1 MVKRK
6 QSRRPEMILWSLVG
20 TVVLGT
26 AGGGW
31 YANEYIHDKLAS
43 KESVQV
49 AGAKADF
56 ALDKQMEA
64 TIAQINRIEG
74 KKNKTRE
81 DLNQLD
87 YLRQQLEIMRQ
98 IRRGK

>member
-1 MVKRK
+1 
-6 QSRRPEMILWSLVG
+6 MILWGLVG
-20 TVVLGT
+20 TVVMGT

-31 YANEYIHDKLAS
+31 YANEYIHDNLAS
-43 KESVQV
+43 KEAVVV

-56 ALDKQMEA
+56 AIEKQMEA
-64 TIAQINRIEG
+64 TISQINHIEG
-74 KKNKTRE
+74 KKKKTSE

-87 YLRQQLEIMRQ
+87 YLRKQLEIMRQ

>member
-1 MVKRK
+1 
-6 QSRRPEMILWSLVG
+6 MILWSLVG

-31 YANEYIHDKLAS
+31 YANEYIHNNLAS
-43 KESVQV
+43 KEAVVV

-56 ALDKQMEA
+56 AIEKQMEA
-64 TIAQINRIEG
+64 TISQINHIEG
-74 KKNKTRE
+74 KKKKTSE

-87 YLRQQLEIMRQ
+87 YLRKQLEIMRQ